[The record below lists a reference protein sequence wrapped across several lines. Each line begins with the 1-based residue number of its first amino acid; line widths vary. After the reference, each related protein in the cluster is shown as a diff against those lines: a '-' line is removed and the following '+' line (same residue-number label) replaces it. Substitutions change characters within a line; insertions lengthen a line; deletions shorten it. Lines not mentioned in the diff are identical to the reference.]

1 MECYQRGVDAKAV
14 SQVPDP
20 PGLLGRQSSAV
31 PPTPE
36 TGQSIHT
43 LQLLRS
49 LQLALLF
56 SLKVDSAGRPTS
68 NPVVHTAQR

>member
-31 PPTPE
+31 PPDSRDWTVD
-36 TGQSIHT
+36 TYTATTKVFAAS
-43 LQLLRS
+43 S
-49 LQLALLF
+49 AL
-56 SLKVDSAGRPTS
+56 
-68 NPVVHTAQR
+68 